1 MYYSKIY
8 LKVLRKS
15 RANLLDSRAQGW
27 LSYFEQP
34 DYKISADYE
43 IAIVLLHYIHI
54 HICTA
59 CTNVCI
65 YGTNSYEVRFIN
77 IKYPQLFKPRHIDLK
92 IFKFH
97 YVTTLYLL
105 HLNRNKILTLLKRNI
120 IYPLPNRN
128 GVSNILFKSKSSFRS
143 FWSLHKPSVFK
154 ALLSLR
160 FWSTNSDPG

>member
-1 MYYSKIY
+1 MYYSKIC

-15 RANLLDSRAQGW
+15 RANLLDSWAQGW
-27 LSYFEQP
+27 LSYFEHP

-77 IKYPQLFKPRHIDLK
+77 IKYPQLFKPWHMDLK

-97 YVTTLYLL
+97 YLTTLYLFP
-105 HLNRNKILTLLKRNI
+105 NKCTNTYIKCTEYHTLK
-120 IYPLPNRN
+120 
-128 GVSNILFKSKSSFRS
+128 
-143 FWSLHKPSVFK
+143 H
-154 ALLSLR
+154 
-160 FWSTNSDPG
+160 STYSTWTAVKY